1 MINSSS
7 SGCPVA
13 HQRPRHT
20 PGRTTFPPRP
30 YPDGAPAQLPGV
42 DIADPDTYVPAVP
55 HEMFRRLRTEAPV
68 YWHTEPDAAGFW
80 AITRY
85 DDVVRVSRD
94 HRTFSSGAGGVFLF
108 DNNEEDL
115 ANLQL
120 MMVNMDPPRHTKLRM
135 LVNKG
140 FTPRVMT
147 ALEPHVREI
156 CRKLVDGATAGG
168 EGDFV
173 TRVAAELPLLV
184 IAELL
189 GIPREERQMV
199 FDWSNRLIGFD
210 DPEFNTTVE
219 DSKLAAM
226 EMYGYANQLAQSHHE
241 RPADDIVNILMNAEV
256 DGERLTELEFDLFF
270 LLLAVAGNETTRNLI
285 SGGMLNLIQ
294 SGSWRTLRDDPSLLP
309 TAVEEMLRTV
319 SPVMHF
325 RRTATRD
332 VELHGQK
339 IREGDKV
346 VMWYISANRDEA
358 MFPDP
363 DRFDIRRTPNDHL
376 AFGLGQ
382 HFCLGANLARLE
394 IRIMFEE
401 LVSRWREVELAG
413 DVRRL
418 RSNFING
425 IKQMPV
431 RFQVA

>member
-1 MINSSS
+1 MRI
-7 SGCPVA
+7 
-13 HQRPRHT
+13 
-20 PGRTTFPPRP
+20 
-30 YPDGAPAQLPGV
+30 
-42 DIADPDTYVPAVP
+42 
-55 HEMFRRLRTEAPV
+55 
-68 YWHTEPDAAGFW
+68 
-80 AITRY
+80 
-85 DDVVRVSRD
+85 SRD
-94 HRTFSSGAGGVFLF
+94 HRTFSSGVGGVFLF
-108 DNNEEDL
+108 DNTEEDL
-115 ANLQL
+115 SNLQL

-147 ALEPHVREI
+147 QLEPHVREI
-156 CRKLVDGATAGG
+156 CRKIVDTTTEQGA
-168 EGDFV
+168 GDFV
-173 TRVAAELPLLV
+173 TRVAAELPLQV

-189 GIPREERQMV
+189 GIPHDERQMV

-226 EMYGYANQLAQSHHE
+226 EMYAYANQLALGHKE

-285 SGGMLNLIQ
+285 SGGMLQLIQ
-294 SGSWRTLRDDPSLLP
+294 NEGTWRELRENPAQLPS
-309 TAVEEMLRTV
+309 AVEEMLRTV

-325 RRTATRD
+325 RRTATHD
-332 VELHGQK
+332 VEIRGQK

-358 MFPDP
+358 VFPDP
-363 DRFDIRRTPNDHL
+363 DRFDIGRTPNDHL

-401 LVSRWREVELAG
+401 LLRRWSGVELAG
-413 DVRRL
+413 NVRRL
-418 RSNFING
+418 RSCFING
-425 IKQMPV
+425 IKEMPV
-431 RFQVA
+431 RFTV